1 MTVSLP
7 WHGLQHLQHHQTHQ
21 HPLLGAFDDRLAAVE
36 ITAFQTAPFEDALAE
51 SETIDVRRHY
61 YKLPVKQLAVG
72 PSDADNP
79 SADLLYPPTVA
90 YPRESFAA
98 AHQKSQTLVVFYHGE
113 KNKANATNTPSS
125 SCPPV
130 VPLC

>member
-1 MTVSLP
+1 LLLLAVTVSLP
-7 WHGLQHLQHHQTHQ
+7 WHGLQTH
-21 HPLLGAFDDRLAAVE
+21 HPLLGAFDDRLAVVE

-79 SADLLYPPTVA
+79 SADLYPHTVA
-90 YPRESFAA
+90 YPRESIAA
-98 AHQKSQTLVVFYHGE
+98 AHQKSQTLIVFYHGE
-113 KNKANATNTPSS
+113 NNKANATNTISS
-125 SCPPV
+125 SFPTV

>member
-1 MTVSLP
+1 LLLSAVTVSLP
-7 WHGLQHLQHHQTHQ
+7 WHGLQTH
-21 HPLLGAFDDRLAAVE
+21 HPLRAFDDRLAAVE

-61 YKLPVKQLAVG
+61 YKLPVKQLAAG

-79 SADLLYPPTVA
+79 SADLYPPTVA

-98 AHQKSQTLVVFYHGE
+98 AHQKSHTLVVFYHGE
-113 KNKANATNTPSS
+113 NNKANATNTISS

>member
-7 WHGLQHLQHHQTHQ
+7 WHGLQHHQTY

-61 YKLPVKQLAVG
+61 YKLPVKQLAAG
-72 PSDADNP
+72 PSATDNAAD
-79 SADLLYPPTVA
+79 LYPPTVA
-90 YPRESFAA
+90 RESIAA

-113 KNKANATNTPSS
+113 NEANSTNTISS
-125 SCPPV
+125 AFPTV
-130 VPLC
+130 VLPLC

>member
-1 MTVSLP
+1 VSLP
-7 WHGLQHLQHHQTHQ
+7 WHGLQTH
-21 HPLLGAFDDRLAAVE
+21 HPLRAFDDRLAAVE

-61 YKLPVKQLAVG
+61 YKLPVKQLAAG

-79 SADLLYPPTVA
+79 SADLYPPTVA

-113 KNKANATNTPSS
+113 NESNATNNRSPSFS
-125 SCPPV
+125 TV

>member
-7 WHGLQHLQHHQTHQ
+7 WQGLQHHTHH
-21 HPLLGAFDDRLAAVE
+21 HPLRAFDDRLAAVE

-61 YKLPVKQLAVG
+61 YKLPVKQLAAG
-72 PSDADNP
+72 PSADNA
-79 SADLLYPPTVA
+79 ADLLYPPTVA
-90 YPRESFAA
+90 YPRESLAA
-98 AHQKSQTLVVFYHGE
+98 AHQNSQTLVVFYHGE

>member
-7 WHGLQHLQHHQTHQ
+7 WHGLQHHQTHH
-21 HPLLGAFDDRLAAVE
+21 HPLRAFDDRLAAVE

-61 YKLPVKQLAVG
+61 YKLPVKQLAAG
-72 PSDADNP
+72 PSATDNAAAD
-79 SADLLYPPTVA
+79 LYPPTVA
-90 YPRESFAA
+90 YPRESIAA
-98 AHQKSQTLVVFYHGE
+98 AHQKSQTLVVVFYHGE
-113 KNKANATNTPSS
+113 NKTNATNTRSS